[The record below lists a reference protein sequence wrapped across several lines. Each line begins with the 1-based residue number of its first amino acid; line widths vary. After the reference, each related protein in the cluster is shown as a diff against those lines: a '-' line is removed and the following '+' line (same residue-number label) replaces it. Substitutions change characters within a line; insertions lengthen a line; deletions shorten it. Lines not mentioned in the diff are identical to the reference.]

1 MMLSESGRRR
11 CVRVTRK
18 FKTEIDAKQFA
29 QEIITTDWSV
39 IAGTLNPY
47 MPKKGVQAYREP
59 VPVV

>member
-1 MMLSESGRRR
+1 MMVSESSRRR
-11 CVRVTRK
+11 CIRVTRK

-47 MPKKGVQAYREP
+47 MPKKGVQA
-59 VPVV
+59 